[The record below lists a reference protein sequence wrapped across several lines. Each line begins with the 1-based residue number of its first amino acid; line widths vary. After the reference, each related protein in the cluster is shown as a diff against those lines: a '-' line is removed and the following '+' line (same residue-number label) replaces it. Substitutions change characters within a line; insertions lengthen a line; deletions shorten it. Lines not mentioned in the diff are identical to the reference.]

1 MMGGMMGGFGGF
13 GWLIVLG
20 FWVLVIAVAVA
31 LVAAF
36 FPRRDGGLEGRGH
49 RADQGPADALAIAE
63 RRLAGGEI
71 TVEEF
76 EVIRRTLAGSSAG

>member
-1 MMGGMMGGFGGF
+1 MGGMMGGFGGF

-36 FPRRDGGLEGRGH
+36 FPRRDGGFDGRGH
-49 RADQGPADALAIAE
+49 RVDQVPTDALAIAE

-76 EVIRRTLAGSSAG
+76 ELIRRTLAGTSAG